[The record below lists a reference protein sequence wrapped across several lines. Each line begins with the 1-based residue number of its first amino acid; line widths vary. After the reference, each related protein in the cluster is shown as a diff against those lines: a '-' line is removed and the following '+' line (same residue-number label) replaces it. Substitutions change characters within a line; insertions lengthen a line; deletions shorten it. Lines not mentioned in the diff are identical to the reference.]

1 MGTVPEL
8 EEQRYFSYRA
18 PFARG
23 VDLTHQI
30 TDLLGLAMGGGDGT
44 TTQLMDQQVTYSP
57 TKFGSR

>member
-1 MGTVPEL
+1 MCTVPEL
-8 EEQRYFSYRA
+8 VEQRYFSYSA

-44 TTQLMDQQVTYSP
+44 TTQLMD
-57 TKFGSR
+57 R